1 MILDISGHDHIFPI
15 AVTACLGYLS
25 TMGDNKVLL
34 SVVQLEARTG
44 LSRFTWR
51 AMIAR
56 GDVPVIR
63 IGRRVFVAE
72 TDLSEFISRHRVPAR
87 NDGKGTRASG
97 AKAAQGTGFVSAPT
111 TAPAGA
117 QRSAARC

>member
-1 MILDISGHDHIFPI
+1 MILYFSDHDHIFSV
-15 AVTACLGYLS
+15 AVTRYLGYVS
-25 TMGDNKVLL
+25 PMGDNKVLL

-51 AMIAR
+51 AMITR

-72 TDLSEFISRHRVPAR
+72 ADLSEFISRHRVPAR

-97 AKAAQGTGFVSAPT
+97 AKAAQAT
-111 TAPAGA
+111 
-117 QRSAARC
+117 